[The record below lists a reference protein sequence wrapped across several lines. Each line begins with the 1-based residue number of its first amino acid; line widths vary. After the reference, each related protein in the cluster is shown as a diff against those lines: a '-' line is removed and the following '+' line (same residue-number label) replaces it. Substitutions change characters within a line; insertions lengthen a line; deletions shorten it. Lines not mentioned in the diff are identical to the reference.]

1 VEQFNYL
8 LVIIGIILGLGI
20 THLLAGLVEYLQ
32 HRERI
37 TWSRPQLVWLI
48 VLFLLQVQY
57 WYVMF
62 SVGEVGKD
70 FGRYLAALIFP
81 TCLYMAS
88 GVLVPRIPPEGTFTG
103 KFDLQV
109 KYEANRRWFF
119 GFCIVG
125 MLALIFYDH
134 LVAGVP
140 WSQVTDTLTR
150 PDNYYRLAG
159 LGILVLLFCVGGWF
173 HGLLTFVAVV
183 TLAAF
188 ITAKTLG
195 W

>member
-37 TWSRPQLVWLI
+37 TWSCPQLVWLV
-48 VLFLLQVQY
+48 VLFLMQVQY

-62 SVGEVGKD
+62 SVGQLGND

-81 TCLYMAS
+81 TCLYLAS
-88 GVLVPRIPPEGTFTG
+88 GVLVPRVPPEGTYPG
-103 KFDLQV
+103 KFDLRAR
-109 KYEANRRWFF
+109 YEANRRWFF
-119 GFCIVG
+119 AFCIVG

-150 PDNYYRLAG
+150 PDNRYRLGG
-159 LGILVLLFCVGGWF
+159 LGLLGLLFCVGGWF
-173 HGLLTFVAVV
+173 HSLLTFLAVAV
-183 TLAAF
+183 LAAF